1 MPLQIETRPI
11 REIDENNL
19 SKWNAAFSPVI
30 YTGIRRDVGVTS
42 ILSGTSTQINVF
54 WLGTSSLVPIAGDT
68 IYLCSGPYDGQ
79 FEVLIATPTLM
90 VLETPFISQSY
101 GGFIDLNLNRANHHV
116 NLELYRIVNSAY
128 VLLATMTFRTQPDG
142 RFSFDLSALLRRAI
156 KFVNDYDY
164 ITINKRDTNVSGGF
178 NFRYEERFQRLD
190 GSQTGISFSNFD
202 EKDVTYY
209 VGAARQLKDK
219 FGSNMAQFVPNPGSI
234 DIFNGNFDI
243 SDPTLDGWSNV
254 DVDATS
260 QISGGI
266 LMYSSGD
273 DAGVSTWTSDQL
285 LTNGVDYEVIVDKI
299 LVEFSSITIIAG
311 TNEVTLSALAN
322 KEKINITAN
331 GTAFKIR
338 FNSLVAPFVHQVQL
352 QDVQVYLSDV
362 PQPARFLVD
371 EFEPTY
377 FKDFPFDLPFIHSD
391 NLVDL
396 AINRNRRFFDQ
407 NNVEISVSIDAL
419 DVSTNDFAVNRMIV
433 GAVPPGTKCIDVW
446 LDVDASVRTGY
457 VEIGYVGDEGLDGYT
472 SGTQTDNPTTQ
483 NPQTETAGD
492 VVDRPIVE
500 QEQG

>member
-11 REIDENNL
+11 REIDDNNL

-30 YTGIRRDVGVTS
+30 YTGIRRDATVTA
-42 ILSGTSTQINVF
+42 ILSGTSTTININWV
-54 WLGTSSLVPIAGDT
+54 GTPTLVPVVGET

-79 FEVLIATPTLM
+79 FEVIFANETFM
-90 VLETPFISQSY
+90 ILETPFISQSY
-101 GGFIDLNLNRANHHV
+101 GGFVDLNLTRANHRV
-116 NLELYRIVNSAY
+116 NLELYRIVNTAY
-128 VLLATMTFRTQPDG
+128 VLLATITFRTRPDG
-142 RFSFDLSALLRRAI
+142 RFSFDLSALLKRAI
-156 KFVNDYDY
+156 KFINDYDY

-178 NFRYEERFQRLD
+178 NFRYEERFERLD
-190 GSQTGISFSNFD
+190 GSQTGVAFSDFD

-209 VGAARQLKDK
+209 VGAARQLKDD

-234 DIFNGNFDI
+234 VLFNGNFEI
-243 SDPTLDGWSNV
+243 SDPLLDGWSNV

-260 QISGGI
+260 IISGGI
-266 LMYSSGD
+266 LMYSSTD

-299 LVEFSSITIIAG
+299 LVAFSSVTIIAG
-311 TNEVTLSALAN
+311 TNEVALTNIAD

-352 QDVQVYLSDV
+352 RDVQVYLSEV

-446 LDVDASVRTGY
+446 LDAGEAIRTGY
-457 VEIGYVGDEGLDGYT
+457 VEEGYVSSPGLEDYT
-472 SGTQTDNPTTQ
+472 SGNQADNPTSQ
-483 NPQTETAGD
+483 NPQTEAEGD
-492 VVDRPIVE
+492 VIDKPPAIE
-500 QEQG
+500 AAE